1 MAVIVTRRT
10 LPSMSR
16 VDHFPSTHAT
26 WIDAQLTII
35 EECGEADARSQDAHR
50 ALARYVM
57 ERYRGPLRA
66 YVMGSRLRGIGDA
79 DELVDGFFAHFL
91 ESPDALARWRASG
104 MQLRRWLMNGMAFH
118 GRTVRKDALRRRGRV
133 AADAATEERA
143 TDGPDGAGAF
153 DRAWALEVVNEAHRV
168 THEECVVRGLL
179 DEYEVFRLHV
189 NESLSYAVIAPRTG
203 RTEQQC
209 ANATRRIGGMLRVAV
224 RELLRGEGVPPGE
237 LDGAVAEVQRLLGG
251 A

>member
-1 MAVIVTRRT
+1 VR
-10 LPSMSR
+10 PG

-35 EECGEADARSQDAHR
+35 EERGEADARSRDAHR

-66 YVMGSRLRGIGDA
+66 YVMGSGLRDLGDA

-91 ESPDALARWRASG
+91 ASADALVRWRGSG

-118 GRTVRKDALRRRGRV
+118 GRTVRKDAARRRGRASPDADAIAGAQP
-133 AADAATEERA
+133 AAD
-143 TDGPDGAGAF
+143 PDGAGAF

-168 THEECVVRGLL
+168 THAECVARGLL

-189 NESLSYAVIAPRTG
+189 NEGLAYAVIAPRTG

-209 ANATRRIGGMLRVAV
+209 ANATRRIGGMLRDAV

-237 LDGAVAEVQRLLGG
+237 LDDAVAEVQRLLGG